1 MRTFADK
8 KNYDV
13 SLFFENMGRLNEEEP
28 AVDRTDITT
37 ILIKT
42 LLITASY
49 N

>member
-1 MRTFADK
+1 MRTFCGQ
-8 KNYDV
+8 KNYEV
-13 SLFFENMGRLNEEEP
+13 SLCFENMGRLNEEEP
-28 AVDRTDITT
+28 AIDRAEFTT